1 MAGSDSA
8 TFGHLLR
15 RHRLAASLSQEALAE
30 RAGLSASAI
39 ASLESGRRTTPRLET
54 VALLAGALEL
64 GEADRRALL
73 AAATGTPIDAPA
85 APPAPA
91 HVEQAPPAVTLP
103 LPPTPLMGR
112 EHEEAAIRH
121 LLRRAGEPDGA
132 RLLTLIGPGGVG
144 KTRLALA
151 VAAACRGSY
160 ADGAVFVDLSPLR
173 DPALVPSTIAQA
185 LGLRESGDQS
195 ARDLLMAYLRERHL
209 LLVLDNAEQVV
220 EAAPVVAELMAAC
233 PRLVVL
239 VTSRAALHVRGE
251 QRFQVPPLA
260 TPRPRRAAAHQELA
274 GYAAVQL
281 FVARARAVQP
291 DFRLDATNIE
301 AVAEICARLDGL
313 PLAIEL
319 AAARVPLLP
328 PRALLARL
336 EQTSARLRVLTGGAR
351 DLPARQQALRAT
363 IAWSYELLTAE
374 EQALLR
380 RLAVF
385 AAGCSLDAAETVCGA
400 DGPGGGDVLE
410 GLTSLMDKSLLRRED
425 GTDAEP
431 RFGMLETIREYGLEH
446 LAESGET
453 EALRRQHAAYYR
465 VLAEQAEPALTG
477 PDQPRWLGRLEREH
491 DNLRAALQWARE
503 SRDALAGLHLA
514 GTLWRFWY
522 THGHLTEGRAWLEGF
537 LDASRDAEV
546 PLAVRAK
553 ALIGAGVLA
562 NMQADYERAAELCEE
577 SLSLYRALVDLQGI
591 AVALNVL
598 GNVAVNQGDFE
609 RAVNLSEE
617 SLALQRQVGQ
627 KRGIALALNNLAHV
641 VLQQGDHQRAAALCE
656 ESLALARELG
666 ESRSIA
672 AALTHLA
679 DIARDQGSD
688 EQAAAMYAEGLP
700 LLRSI
705 GDHHGVAICLE
716 GVAAAHGAL
725 GRQERAARLC
735 GAAAALRDATGAP
748 LPSVDRASF
757 DRTLSAARAALGTA
771 AFEAAW
777 AAGQALSPDQA
788 IDEAT
793 ALSRSLPNP
802 VAR

>member
-1 MAGSDSA
+1 MRPSVHA
-8 TFGHLLR
+8 TRSR
-15 RHRLAASLSQEALAE
+15 RRSPVAPTRFIGRARELEHIDRALAE
-30 RAGLSASAI
+30 
-39 ASLESGRRTTPRLET
+39 
-54 VALLAGALEL
+54 
-64 GEADRRALL
+64 
-73 AAATGTPIDAPA
+73 
-85 APPAPA
+85 
-91 HVEQAPPAVTLP
+91 
-103 LPPTPLMGR
+103 
-112 EHEEAAIRH
+112 
-121 LLRRAGEPDGA
+121 GA
-132 RLLTLIGPGGVG
+132 RLVTLYGPGGAG
-144 KTRLALA
+144 KTRLALE
-151 VAAACRGSY
+151 AA
-160 ADGAVFVDLSPLR
+160 
-173 DPALVPSTIAQA
+173 
-185 LGLRESGDQS
+185 S
-195 ARDLLMAYLRERHL
+195 ARDATLVFDLARVGDGAEVRYLVARALNVTLPRSHEESIERIGAALSRRRETL
-209 LLVLDNAEQVV
+209 VVLDNCEHVLGPVAEALRRWMAATERPAFLATSRSLFDVPGERALEV
-220 EAAPVVAELMAAC
+220 GPLTLPAGPHDVDAEAFALFLDRARLARGEYEPTGGEAAWISELVIA
-233 PRLVVL
+233 
-239 VTSRAALHVRGE
+239 
-251 QRFQVPPLA
+251 
-260 TPRPRRAAAHQELA
+260 
-274 GYAAVQL
+274 
-281 FVARARAVQP
+281 
-291 DFRLDATNIE
+291 
-301 AVAEICARLDGL
+301 LDGL